1 MWTCTS
7 NSFISWYIVVG
18 YSRFMITGVN
28 RLIEC
33 FCAHSVSLIK
43 YVLIESHLDKSH
55 NYGFTG
61 IYLWVLYKSIW
72 IKFLLDWIYYMKN
85 EYKQQAKLKKSLC

>member
-1 MWTCTS
+1 
-7 NSFISWYIVVG
+7 
-18 YSRFMITGVN
+18 MITGVN

-61 IYLWVLYKSIW
+61 IYL
-72 IKFLLDWIYYMKN
+72 
-85 EYKQQAKLKKSLC
+85 